1 MPSLNK
7 PDAPSAIHFWLILI
21 SLTSRNSPVRSGGL
35 TLPQGGLGN
44 SIALPLQKQPRD
56 LGNSVFLDDQMVPH
70 EDQWAFLSSVQ
81 RIGRTTIDDLV
92 RDAER
97 RGRPARAGS
106 APTCCRSA
114 EDCFPRG

>member
-1 MPSLNK
+1 MPDIEAL
-7 PDAPSAIHFWLILI
+7 AFE
-21 SLTSRNSPVRSGGL
+21 TEEFVRN
-35 TLPQGGLGN
+35 
-44 SIALPLQKQPRD
+44 

-81 RIGRTTIDDLV
+81 RIGRTTIEDLV